1 MTSHPF
7 SQTEI
12 DERAFGL
19 FLMEGIQFF
28 LDQDPPLRHGSV
40 HEYAT
45 RLWNRWI
52 QMSENEKAPFID
64 RVIEELR
71 RINRYRHSDIYRD
84 VLRDDT
90 NDTNDIY
97 MRRRDE
103 SNDDSDM
110 RRRRRIFHW
119 A

>member
-7 SQTEI
+7 HQTEI

-19 FLMEGIQFF
+19 FLIEGIQFF
-28 LDQDPPLRHGSV
+28 LNQDPPLRHGSV

-71 RINRYRHSDIYRD
+71 RMHRYRHSDIYRD
-84 VLRDDT
+84 VMRDDT
-90 NDTNDIY
+90 NDTNDVY
-97 MRRRDE
+97 MRRRDD
-103 SNDDSDM
+103 SNDDNET
-110 RRRRRIFHW
+110 RRRRRIFH
-119 A
+119 